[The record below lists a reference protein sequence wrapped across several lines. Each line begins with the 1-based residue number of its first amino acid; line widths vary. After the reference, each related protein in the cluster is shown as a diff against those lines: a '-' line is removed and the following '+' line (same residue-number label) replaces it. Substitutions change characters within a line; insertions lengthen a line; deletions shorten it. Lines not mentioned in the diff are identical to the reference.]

1 MFGRNLPLPLY
12 FAPIIRNKNMKR
24 HIAGLLAILCLVAL
38 GGCGNSGDLY
48 LPKDTAE
55 TFTADSQFRD
65 N

>member
-1 MFGRNLPLPLY
+1 
-12 FAPIIRNKNMKR
+12 MKR
-24 HIAGLLAILCLVAL
+24 HIAGLLAILCLVAI
-38 GGCGNSGDLY
+38 GGCGNSGELY